1 MIKVILRE
9 DVSGIGRTGEVKQV
23 KDGFARNFLLPRNL
37 ALMATDHNLK
47 RIEIEQKKIEDKK
60 VLGKKKA
67 QDLAQRLANFSVTI
81 AVEVNE
87 EGKLYGSLTS
97 QDIVKAVASE
107 GIELDK
113 KSVALEVP
121 IKDLG
126 IYDLEVKL
134 YPEVVAKIKVWVVK
148 K

>member
-9 DVSGIGRTGEVKQV
+9 DVQGVGKTGDVKQV

-37 ALMATDHNLK
+37 ALMATDQNL
-47 RIEIEQKKIEDKK
+47 KKIEAEKK
-60 VLGKKKA
+60 KLQEKKALEKKKA
-67 QDLAQRLANFSVTI
+67 QDMAQQLANFSVTL

-87 EGKLYGSLTS
+87 EGKLYGSLS
-97 QDIVKAVASE
+97 ENDIVKALSSE

-113 KSVALEVP
+113 KCLELASP

-126 IYDLEVKL
+126 IYDIDVKL
-134 YPEVVAKIKVWVVK
+134 YPEVLTKIKVWVVK

>member
-37 ALMATDHNLK
+37 ALVATDHNLK
-47 RIEIEQKKIEDKK
+47 RIEAERKKIEDKL
-60 VLGKKKA
+60 VSEKKKA

-87 EGKLYGSLTS
+87 EGKLYGSLTA

-134 YPEVVAKIKVWVVK
+134 YPEVVVKIKVWVVK